1 MLSETF
7 GSASDGAQKRI
18 TTPSSVKRQFFRR
31 KRKRPGR
38 IISSVRACINVSRS
52 SRAASRSLSS
62 KAPGSAEI
70 GDGRSGERIDDRTV
84 AESHVV

>member
-7 GSASDGAQKRI
+7 GGGARSDELEAYYYASSGEAAI
-18 TTPSSVKRQFFRR
+18 LPG

-52 SRAASRSLSS
+52 SRAASL
-62 KAPGSAEI
+62 AAEAQKHQ
-70 GDGRSGERIDDRTV
+70 GQPRLATDAR
-84 AESHVV
+84 